1 MATSRISKTKSVTAK
16 PAVPNTVLEAKVSA
30 LEAKV
35 ASLEKALSSLST
47 AYDKLLA
54 ESAKKPAQSAAVD
67 LSEING
73 KIASL
78 QRAVSR
84 KMDKVRR

>member
-1 MATSRISKTKSVTAK
+1 MATSRTSKVKAPADK
-16 PAVPNTVLEAKVSA
+16 PAAPNAALEGKVSA

-35 ASLEKALSSLST
+35 ASLEKALSSLSAT
-47 AYDKLLA
+47 LNKLMA
-54 ESAKKPAQSAAVD
+54 DCAAKPAQSASVD
-67 LSEING
+67 LSKING
-73 KIASL
+73 KIDSL